1 MSNKSNNIDLM
12 NRDSLVN
19 LAEKLKIK
27 GYTNKYKS
35 PYLSKEKIKKKI
47 LEEVGVVKT
56 FNKSHS
62 LSNIN
67 SNNNGNNNSGSISK
81 IKLKKSKS
89 LSALN
94 KRSKK
99 VNYNI
104 NVNIDSTKCIFPK
117 VKKIVA
123 IGDIHGDLSV
133 AIKALKLAGVI
144 NLSIDDNIRDISNI
158 NWTGGNTYV
167 VQLGDQIDRVRPNK
181 LVNNLC
187 IEEDEDIC
195 DDEGSDLRIISLFEK
210 LHKQAQ
216 DKNGALLSV
225 LGNHELMNIDG
236 DFRYVSPKEF
246 AEFGNYFKGKY
257 EQNSKVPF
265 GYKERLEVF
274 KPGGILAKKLA
285 NTRYSALQV
294 GSWIFVHGGISGDCA
309 SKYSLKDMN
318 HYMKNWIMG
327 NNSKEINDAL
337 NYLYH
342 NDDDDNSPFWSR
354 IYSDMDEWDE
364 HSSIENFKKTLHY
377 LNMKNLNNNK
387 DNIIKGMIMGHSPQ
401 FMYNKGINSSFNNKI
416 WRVDIGA
423 SKAFGQVDNSNECK
437 HRKVHVLVI
446 EDDNKFSII
455 KEKC

>member
-12 NRDSLVN
+12 NRDALVN

-47 LEEVGVVKT
+47 LDEVGVVKT

-62 LSNIN
+62 LSTITSNSSN
-67 SNNNGNNNSGSISK
+67 SNNNSSNSNNNSSNSNNNSNNSNGMLSK

-89 LSALN
+89 LSSLN
-94 KRSKK
+94 KRTKK

-195 DDEGSDLRIISLFEK
+195 EDEGSDLRIISLFEK

-225 LGNHELMNIDG
+225 L
-236 DFRYVSPKEF
+236 
-246 AEFGNYFKGKY
+246 
-257 EQNSKVPF
+257 
-265 GYKERLEVF
+265 
-274 KPGGILAKKLA
+274 
-285 NTRYSALQV
+285 
-294 GSWIFVHGGISGDCA
+294 
-309 SKYSLKDMN
+309 
-318 HYMKNWIMG
+318 
-327 NNSKEINDAL
+327 
-337 NYLYH
+337 
-342 NDDDDNSPFWSR
+342 
-354 IYSDMDEWDE
+354 
-364 HSSIENFKKTLHY
+364 
-377 LNMKNLNNNK
+377 
-387 DNIIKGMIMGHSPQ
+387 
-401 FMYNKGINSSFNNKI
+401 
-416 WRVDIGA
+416 
-423 SKAFGQVDNSNECK
+423 
-437 HRKVHVLVI
+437 
-446 EDDNKFSII
+446 
-455 KEKC
+455 